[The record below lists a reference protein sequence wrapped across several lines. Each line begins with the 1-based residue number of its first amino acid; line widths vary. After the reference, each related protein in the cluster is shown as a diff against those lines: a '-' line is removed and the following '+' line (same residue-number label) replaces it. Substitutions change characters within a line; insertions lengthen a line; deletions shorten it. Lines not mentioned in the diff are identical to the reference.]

1 MIASMLDNPNEPVSD
16 LSYFD
21 SLQAVMEK
29 SKDLGDAMTGISNH
43 AKKQDMDEFC
53 SSVRNFANS
62 VCGLTEAS
70 VQAAYLVGI
79 SDPASE
85 PGRPGVVDQT
95 QFARANQAIQM
106 ACQNLTNPASSQQ
119 QICYQV
125 LSAATV
131 VAKHTSSLCNSCR
144 LASSKTANPV
154 AKRHFVQSA
163 KDVANSTA
171 SLVKAIKALDSD
183 FTDENR
189 QKCAEAARPL
199 INAVDELTT
208 FASSPEFASKPAK
221 ISAQA
226 RQAQEPITQSGKSMI
241 EGACNMLQAAK
252 QLAVNPRDPP
262 TYQMYSFHSKSVSES
277 IKRLVSSIKDMAP
290 GQHECD
296 NAIEH
301 LNITIRDLDQ
311 ASLAAISQKLTPR
324 DEKSLKAYQEQMINS
339 AREILDRID
348 LIRQAAKEEPQNLGH
363 LISTVSSY
371 FEPLT
376 RSAIGS
382 ASKTVNSKQQM
393 NILDLTKTVAESA
406 LQFMYAC
413 KEGGGN
419 PKASHTHGPIDN
431 AADDMKDVLQ
441 DLLQTMEE
449 AASQAGVVNSM
460 IDTITKAIARTDER
474 QIDRMSIIET
484 LSFVDHQTNMVRLA
498 KQIARTAQDMI
509 GKSTTNVGQLGVL
522 ANQLTRD
529 FVALANDSLGAAQ
542 AANSTEIGNRIRST
556 VQDLGKSCVEL
567 VQDAGNLQGNPTD
580 QFTLKELSDHAKSV
594 QERVSYVLAALQA
607 GARGTQACINAAS
620 TVSGII
626 GDLDTTIMFAAAGTL
641 NDEGSESFAD
651 QRENI
656 LKTAKALV
664 EDTKTLVAGAAS
676 NQEQLAAA
684 AQCAVKTITRLADVV
699 KLGAASLGSE
709 QPEAQ
714 VLLIN
719 AVKDVASALSDLIS
733 ATKNASGKS
742 VNDPAM
748 LALKDS
754 AKVMV
759 TNVTSLL
766 KTVKTVEDEAV
777 RGTQAL
783 ESTIEAIGQEIK
795 TFDSS
800 DDVNKKACAEDLI
813 RFAKPITTATAK
825 AVAAGNSGRQE
836 DVISAANM
844 GRKAIFDLLSV
855 TKGAAATAETSEI
868 KRRAI
873 NAGRSAAV
881 SYKEL
886 LEVVLVVVNKPSV
899 EGKQNLSLISRKVA
913 NSVTELVQSAEA
925 IKGSDW
931 VDPDD
936 PTVIAE
942 NELLTAA
949 SSIEAA
955 AKKLSQLKPR
965 QQAKKADEELDF
977 EEQILEAAKSIA
989 AATAALVKSASA
1001 AQRELVAQ
1009 GKVGS
1014 TYTRSAVDE
1023 DGQWS
1028 QGLISAARM
1037 VAAATHSLCEAAN
1050 AMVQGHASEERLIA
1064 SAKEVAGSTA
1074 QLLMACK
1081 VKADPGSMAMQ
1092 RLQAAGNAVKRA
1104 TEALVKAAQQAKD
1117 HNDDDTS
1124 LTVNKRMVGG
1134 IAQEIQAQEEILRK
1148 EKELIDARKRLMKI
1162 RQDRYK
1168 DRPPEDD
1175 DSPSSF

>member
-1 MIASMLDNPNEPVSD
+1 
-16 LSYFD
+16 
-21 SLQAVMEK
+21 
-29 SKDLGDAMTGISNH
+29 
-43 AKKQDMDEFC
+43 
-53 SSVRNFANS
+53 
-62 VCGLTEAS
+62 
-70 VQAAYLVGI
+70 
-79 SDPASE
+79 
-85 PGRPGVVDQT
+85 
-95 QFARANQAIQM
+95 
-106 ACQNLTNPASSQQ
+106 
-119 QICYQV
+119 
-125 LSAATV
+125 
-131 VAKHTSSLCNSCR
+131 
-144 LASSKTANPV
+144 
-154 AKRHFVQSA
+154 
-163 KDVANSTA
+163 
-171 SLVKAIKALDSD
+171 
-183 FTDENR
+183 
-189 QKCAEAARPL
+189 
-199 INAVDELTT
+199 
-208 FASSPEFASKPAK
+208 
-221 ISAQA
+221 
-226 RQAQEPITQSGKSMI
+226 
-241 EGACNMLQAAK
+241 
-252 QLAVNPRDPP
+252 
-262 TYQMYSFHSKSVSES
+262 
-277 IKRLVSSIKDMAP
+277 
-290 GQHECD
+290 
-296 NAIEH
+296 
-301 LNITIRDLDQ
+301 
-311 ASLAAISQKLTPR
+311 
-324 DEKSLKAYQEQMINS
+324 
-339 AREILDRID
+339 
-348 LIRQAAKEEPQNLGH
+348 
-363 LISTVSSY
+363 
-371 FEPLT
+371 
-376 RSAIGS
+376 
-382 ASKTVNSKQQM
+382 
-393 NILDLTKTVAESA
+393 
-406 LQFMYAC
+406 
-413 KEGGGN
+413 
-419 PKASHTHGPIDN
+419 
-431 AADDMKDVLQ
+431 
-441 DLLQTMEE
+441 
-449 AASQAGVVNSM
+449 
-460 IDTITKAIARTDER
+460 
-474 QIDRMSIIET
+474 
-484 LSFVDHQTNMVRLA
+484 
-498 KQIARTAQDMI
+498 
-509 GKSTTNVGQLGVL
+509 
-522 ANQLTRD
+522 
-529 FVALANDSLGAAQ
+529 
-542 AANSTEIGNRIRST
+542 
-556 VQDLGKSCVEL
+556 
-567 VQDAGNLQGNPTD
+567 
-580 QFTLKELSDHAKSV
+580 
-594 QERVSYVLAALQA
+594 
-607 GARGTQACINAAS
+607 
-620 TVSGII
+620 
-626 GDLDTTIMFAAAGTL
+626 MFAAAGTL

-925 IKGSDW
+925 IKDALQVRWSHWVAGSDW

-1014 TYTRSAVDE
+1014 MYTRSAVDE

>member
-1 MIASMLDNPNEPVSD
+1 
-16 LSYFD
+16 
-21 SLQAVMEK
+21 
-29 SKDLGDAMTGISNH
+29 
-43 AKKQDMDEFC
+43 
-53 SSVRNFANS
+53 
-62 VCGLTEAS
+62 
-70 VQAAYLVGI
+70 
-79 SDPASE
+79 
-85 PGRPGVVDQT
+85 
-95 QFARANQAIQM
+95 
-106 ACQNLTNPASSQQ
+106 
-119 QICYQV
+119 
-125 LSAATV
+125 
-131 VAKHTSSLCNSCR
+131 
-144 LASSKTANPV
+144 
-154 AKRHFVQSA
+154 
-163 KDVANSTA
+163 
-171 SLVKAIKALDSD
+171 
-183 FTDENR
+183 
-189 QKCAEAARPL
+189 
-199 INAVDELTT
+199 
-208 FASSPEFASKPAK
+208 
-221 ISAQA
+221 
-226 RQAQEPITQSGKSMI
+226 
-241 EGACNMLQAAK
+241 
-252 QLAVNPRDPP
+252 
-262 TYQMYSFHSKSVSES
+262 
-277 IKRLVSSIKDMAP
+277 
-290 GQHECD
+290 
-296 NAIEH
+296 
-301 LNITIRDLDQ
+301 
-311 ASLAAISQKLTPR
+311 
-324 DEKSLKAYQEQMINS
+324 
-339 AREILDRID
+339 
-348 LIRQAAKEEPQNLGH
+348 
-363 LISTVSSY
+363 
-371 FEPLT
+371 
-376 RSAIGS
+376 
-382 ASKTVNSKQQM
+382 
-393 NILDLTKTVAESA
+393 
-406 LQFMYAC
+406 
-413 KEGGGN
+413 
-419 PKASHTHGPIDN
+419 
-431 AADDMKDVLQ
+431 
-441 DLLQTMEE
+441 
-449 AASQAGVVNSM
+449 
-460 IDTITKAIARTDER
+460 
-474 QIDRMSIIET
+474 
-484 LSFVDHQTNMVRLA
+484 
-498 KQIARTAQDMI
+498 
-509 GKSTTNVGQLGVL
+509 
-522 ANQLTRD
+522 
-529 FVALANDSLGAAQ
+529 
-542 AANSTEIGNRIRST
+542 
-556 VQDLGKSCVEL
+556 
-567 VQDAGNLQGNPTD
+567 
-580 QFTLKELSDHAKSV
+580 
-594 QERVSYVLAALQA
+594 
-607 GARGTQACINAAS
+607 
-620 TVSGII
+620 
-626 GDLDTTIMFAAAGTL
+626 MFAAAGTL

-925 IKGSDW
+925 IKAQIDVCSFYDRKAASRSDW

-1014 TYTRSAVDE
+1014 MYTRSAVDE

>member
-1 MIASMLDNPNEPVSD
+1 
-16 LSYFD
+16 
-21 SLQAVMEK
+21 
-29 SKDLGDAMTGISNH
+29 
-43 AKKQDMDEFC
+43 
-53 SSVRNFANS
+53 
-62 VCGLTEAS
+62 
-70 VQAAYLVGI
+70 
-79 SDPASE
+79 
-85 PGRPGVVDQT
+85 
-95 QFARANQAIQM
+95 
-106 ACQNLTNPASSQQ
+106 
-119 QICYQV
+119 
-125 LSAATV
+125 
-131 VAKHTSSLCNSCR
+131 
-144 LASSKTANPV
+144 
-154 AKRHFVQSA
+154 
-163 KDVANSTA
+163 
-171 SLVKAIKALDSD
+171 
-183 FTDENR
+183 
-189 QKCAEAARPL
+189 
-199 INAVDELTT
+199 
-208 FASSPEFASKPAK
+208 
-221 ISAQA
+221 
-226 RQAQEPITQSGKSMI
+226 
-241 EGACNMLQAAK
+241 
-252 QLAVNPRDPP
+252 
-262 TYQMYSFHSKSVSES
+262 
-277 IKRLVSSIKDMAP
+277 
-290 GQHECD
+290 
-296 NAIEH
+296 
-301 LNITIRDLDQ
+301 
-311 ASLAAISQKLTPR
+311 
-324 DEKSLKAYQEQMINS
+324 
-339 AREILDRID
+339 
-348 LIRQAAKEEPQNLGH
+348 
-363 LISTVSSY
+363 
-371 FEPLT
+371 
-376 RSAIGS
+376 
-382 ASKTVNSKQQM
+382 
-393 NILDLTKTVAESA
+393 
-406 LQFMYAC
+406 
-413 KEGGGN
+413 
-419 PKASHTHGPIDN
+419 
-431 AADDMKDVLQ
+431 
-441 DLLQTMEE
+441 
-449 AASQAGVVNSM
+449 
-460 IDTITKAIARTDER
+460 
-474 QIDRMSIIET
+474 
-484 LSFVDHQTNMVRLA
+484 
-498 KQIARTAQDMI
+498 
-509 GKSTTNVGQLGVL
+509 
-522 ANQLTRD
+522 
-529 FVALANDSLGAAQ
+529 
-542 AANSTEIGNRIRST
+542 
-556 VQDLGKSCVEL
+556 
-567 VQDAGNLQGNPTD
+567 
-580 QFTLKELSDHAKSV
+580 
-594 QERVSYVLAALQA
+594 
-607 GARGTQACINAAS
+607 
-620 TVSGII
+620 
-626 GDLDTTIMFAAAGTL
+626 MFAAAGTL

-925 IKGSDW
+925 IKVSGSDW

-1014 TYTRSAVDE
+1014 MYTRSAVDE

>member
-1 MIASMLDNPNEPVSD
+1 
-16 LSYFD
+16 
-21 SLQAVMEK
+21 
-29 SKDLGDAMTGISNH
+29 
-43 AKKQDMDEFC
+43 
-53 SSVRNFANS
+53 
-62 VCGLTEAS
+62 
-70 VQAAYLVGI
+70 
-79 SDPASE
+79 
-85 PGRPGVVDQT
+85 
-95 QFARANQAIQM
+95 
-106 ACQNLTNPASSQQ
+106 
-119 QICYQV
+119 
-125 LSAATV
+125 
-131 VAKHTSSLCNSCR
+131 
-144 LASSKTANPV
+144 
-154 AKRHFVQSA
+154 
-163 KDVANSTA
+163 
-171 SLVKAIKALDSD
+171 
-183 FTDENR
+183 
-189 QKCAEAARPL
+189 
-199 INAVDELTT
+199 
-208 FASSPEFASKPAK
+208 
-221 ISAQA
+221 
-226 RQAQEPITQSGKSMI
+226 
-241 EGACNMLQAAK
+241 
-252 QLAVNPRDPP
+252 
-262 TYQMYSFHSKSVSES
+262 
-277 IKRLVSSIKDMAP
+277 
-290 GQHECD
+290 
-296 NAIEH
+296 
-301 LNITIRDLDQ
+301 
-311 ASLAAISQKLTPR
+311 
-324 DEKSLKAYQEQMINS
+324 
-339 AREILDRID
+339 
-348 LIRQAAKEEPQNLGH
+348 
-363 LISTVSSY
+363 
-371 FEPLT
+371 
-376 RSAIGS
+376 
-382 ASKTVNSKQQM
+382 
-393 NILDLTKTVAESA
+393 
-406 LQFMYAC
+406 
-413 KEGGGN
+413 
-419 PKASHTHGPIDN
+419 
-431 AADDMKDVLQ
+431 
-441 DLLQTMEE
+441 
-449 AASQAGVVNSM
+449 
-460 IDTITKAIARTDER
+460 
-474 QIDRMSIIET
+474 
-484 LSFVDHQTNMVRLA
+484 
-498 KQIARTAQDMI
+498 
-509 GKSTTNVGQLGVL
+509 
-522 ANQLTRD
+522 
-529 FVALANDSLGAAQ
+529 
-542 AANSTEIGNRIRST
+542 
-556 VQDLGKSCVEL
+556 
-567 VQDAGNLQGNPTD
+567 
-580 QFTLKELSDHAKSV
+580 
-594 QERVSYVLAALQA
+594 
-607 GARGTQACINAAS
+607 
-620 TVSGII
+620 
-626 GDLDTTIMFAAAGTL
+626 MFAAAGTL

-1014 TYTRSAVDE
+1014 MYTRSAVDE